1 MFWLNDMTMAFV
13 AVIVNDVDVDLD
25 VDVGVD
31 VSICDP
37 RLGDVTR
44 LRERISESH
53 WNTSWYDR
61 PQIFVSFLSIPSWNI
76 HEQNK
81 ITVKIFA
88 AHSVLFRPLNKD
100 DIS

>member
-1 MFWLNDMTMAFV
+1 MTLAFV
-13 AVIVNDVDVDLD
+13 AVIVDYVDVDVD

-53 WNTSWYDR
+53 
-61 PQIFVSFLSIPSWNI
+61 
-76 HEQNK
+76 
-81 ITVKIFA
+81 
-88 AHSVLFRPLNKD
+88 
-100 DIS
+100 

>member
-1 MFWLNDMTMAFV
+1 MTLAFV
-13 AVIVNDVDVDLD
+13 AVIVDYVDVDVEVDVD

-53 WNTSWYDR
+53 
-61 PQIFVSFLSIPSWNI
+61 
-76 HEQNK
+76 
-81 ITVKIFA
+81 
-88 AHSVLFRPLNKD
+88 
-100 DIS
+100 

>member
-1 MFWLNDMTMAFV
+1 MTLAFV
-13 AVIVNDVDVDLD
+13 AVIVDYVDVD

-53 WNTSWYDR
+53 
-61 PQIFVSFLSIPSWNI
+61 
-76 HEQNK
+76 
-81 ITVKIFA
+81 
-88 AHSVLFRPLNKD
+88 
-100 DIS
+100 